1 LQTDFANA
9 QQKKFYYIKVIIKMA
24 NIGIALGLG
33 LFFAKDFI
41 GGL

>member
-1 LQTDFANA
+1 LQTDFVNS
-9 QQKKFYYIKVIIKMA
+9 QQKKFYYIKVLIKMG